1 MMCLIM
7 RILTLVSVILSL
19 TVQSIGQNTIKQDT
33 FRFHPEGAINYDVES
48 MKYKSY
54 EVTPSANQLVF
65 EFISY
70 NNGEPGNG
78 SEAKS
83 IVAWQIPANQNE
95 FSIEADQGLSLNGVM
110 IFYGRTMDW
119 GIQKLSKASI
129 SGKKLSET
137 AWQVEF
143 DVESIG
149 AKTGKRYAYTGTE
162 TFTLSQ

>member
-1 MMCLIM
+1 M
-7 RILTLVSVILSL
+7 VSVILSL
-19 TVQSIGQNTIKQDT
+19 TSQSFGQNTINQDT
-33 FRFHPEGAINYDVES
+33 FRFHPEGTISYDGES

-54 EVTPSANQLVF
+54 EVELSANQLVF

-83 IVAWQIPANQNE
+83 IVAWQISANQNE
-95 FSIEADQGLSLNGVM
+95 FSIESDHGHSLNGVM
-110 IFYGRTMDW
+110 VFYGRTMDW
-119 GIQKLSKASI
+119 GIQKLSKTSI
-129 SGKKLSET
+129 RGKKLSET
-137 AWQVEF
+137 AWQIEF

-149 AKTGKRYAYTGTE
+149 AKTGKRYSYTGTE